1 MFNMCLFNKWL
12 KHKKNMDKRKQK
24 TLFTKMN
31 IKIIT
36 NDELTELEINCKK
49 DRKHLKF
56 RCLWC
61 FQKQGK

>member
-1 MFNMCLFNKWL
+1 
-12 KHKKNMDKRKQK
+12 MDKRKQK

-56 RCLWC
+56 SSDACSVFKNREDNNNTYTEND
-61 FQKQGK
+61 